1 MKLEKKEKEDLVLLI
16 NRIKKMKVIT
26 INPQDRDDYYVDW
39 LEESTGYLLLSEEE
53 HNALFI
59 S

>member
-1 MKLEKKEKEDLVLLI
+1 
-16 NRIKKMKVIT
+16 MKVIT